1 MRLKTRF
8 GFSALL
14 VSTLALLLLG
24 LVAALWS
31 GQRAQSEADARALVS
46 LRLSQ
51 ELRQSSD
58 ELTRLARTYVVTADP
73 GYEAAYWQVL
83 AVRDGRAERPDGRR
97 APLRQLMEE
106 AGFTQSELA
115 LLQQAEDNSNQL
127 VAIEVAAFQA
137 MQGRFVRSGQPFSRE
152 AADYAPGG
160 AVDQGLAV
168 RIMHDATYHA
178 EKARIMQPIDEAVA
192 QVAART
198 REEVELRA
206 AANRRVLIA
215 ALLVGAVLV
224 LVVWLNHQLAQ
235 RPVILAIAGVTR
247 DLDELAR
254 GTADLSRRIKSGR
267 DDEIGELSNAL
278 DRTLDRVQ
286 SLLGEVALA
295 SGAVTQGAVQL
306 GRSAADLQSQVQG
319 QVTAISEVAAAAR
332 AISEGAGGLS
342 TEGGNMAASVQATA
356 AHASAGEQA
365 LVDLVTGME
374 DIETASQA
382 MTARLTSISER
393 ARDISGVVEAI
404 ARVASQTNLLSLNAE
419 IEAEK
424 AGEAGQGFSVVAR
437 EVRRLADQSARSAAD
452 VERNVAEMRNS
463 VEGGVVTLDGLAQK
477 VTALAAVVQD
487 VYRVMG
493 TITGDIRDLAPR
505 FEHLD
510 GGARSQAAAAAQIA
524 AAVKELEASAMRAVA
539 ALTSEREVVGSLEQ
553 AAVALRTELAQ
564 VSGS

>member
-1 MRLKTRF
+1 MRLATRF
-8 GFSALL
+8 SVSALL
-14 VSTLALLLLG
+14 VSLLALLQLG
-24 LVAALWS
+24 LIAALWS
-31 GQRAQSEADARALVS
+31 GQRAQSEADARQLES
-46 LRLSQ
+46 FRLSQ

-73 GYEAAYWQVL
+73 GYEAAYWRVL
-83 AVRDGRAERPDGRR
+83 EVRDGRAERPDGRR

-106 AGFTQSELA
+106 VGFSEAELA
-115 LLQQAEDNSNQL
+115 LLQRAEDNSNQL

-137 MQGRFVRSGQPFSRE
+137 MRGRFMPEGQPFSRE
-152 AADYAPGG
+152 AADYLPGR
-160 AVDQGLAV
+160 AADQALAI

-178 EKARIMQPIDEAVA
+178 EKARIMQPIDEAVT
-192 QVAART
+192 QVATRT
-198 REEVELRA
+198 GAEVEARA
-206 AANRRVLIA
+206 AANRRLLFFV
-215 ALLVGAVLV
+215 LLVGAALI
-224 LVVWLNHQLAQ
+224 LVVSLNHRLAQ

-247 DLDELAR
+247 DLGELAR
-254 GTADLSRRIKSGR
+254 GSADLSRRIASQR

-286 SLLGEVALA
+286 ALLGEVAAA
-295 SGAVTQGAVQL
+295 SGAVTQGTVRL
-306 GRSAADLQSQVQG
+306 GRSASDLESQVQD
-319 QVTAISEVAAAAR
+319 QATAIGEMAAAAH
-332 AISEGAGGLS
+332 AIAESADGLS
-342 TEGGNMAASVQATA
+342 AEGGSMAASVHSTAIHAAT
-356 AHASAGEQA
+356 GEQA

-374 DIETASQA
+374 EIEAASQA
-382 MTARLTSISER
+382 MTGRLTSISER

-452 VERNVAEMRNS
+452 VERNVAEMRSS

-477 VTALAAVVQD
+477 VTALAVVVQD

-493 TITGDIRDLAPR
+493 RITTDIRDLAPR
-505 FEHLD
+505 FGHLD

-524 AAVKELEASAMRAVA
+524 AAVRELESSAARAVA
-539 ALTSEREVVGSLEQ
+539 ALASEREVVGSLEQ
-553 AAVALRTELAQ
+553 AAEALRAELARI
-564 VSGS
+564 SGT

>member
-14 VSTLALLLLG
+14 VSALALLLLG

-31 GQRAQSEADARALVS
+31 GQRAQSEADARAMVS
-46 LRLSQ
+46 VRLSQ

-83 AVRDGRAERPDGRR
+83 ALRDGRAERPDGRR

-115 LLQQAEDNSNQL
+115 LLQRAEDNSNQL

-137 MQGRFVRSGQPFSRE
+137 MQGRFVGSGQPFSRE
-152 AADYAPGG
+152 EADYSPGR
-160 AVDQGLAV
+160 AADQGLAI

-178 EKARIMQPIDEAVA
+178 EKARIMRPIDEAIA

-198 REEVELRA
+198 EGEIELRA
-206 AANRRVLIA
+206 AANRKVLIA

-235 RPVILAIAGVTR
+235 RPVLQAIAGVTR
-247 DLDELAR
+247 DLDELAC
-254 GTADLSRRIKSGR
+254 GTADLSRRIRSGR

-278 DRTLDRVQ
+278 DRTLDRVR
-286 SLLGEVALA
+286 SLLGEVATA
-295 SGAVTQGAVQL
+295 SGAVTQGTLQL
-306 GRSAADLQSQVQG
+306 GKSASELDAQVQG
-319 QVTAISEVAAAAR
+319 QATAIGEVAAAAR
-332 AISEGAGGLS
+332 AIAEGAGGLS
-342 TEGGNMAASVQATA
+342 TEGGSMAASVQATA

-374 DIETASQA
+374 EIETASQA

-477 VTALAAVVQD
+477 VKALAVVVQD

-493 TITGDIRDLAPR
+493 AITGDIRDLAPR

-510 GGARSQAAAAAQIA
+510 GGARSQAVAATQIA
-524 AAVKELEASAMRAVA
+524 AAVRELEASAMRAVA
-539 ALTSEREVVGSLEQ
+539 VLASEREAVGSLEQ
-553 AAVALRTELAQ
+553 AAVALRAELAQ

>member
-14 VSTLALLLLG
+14 VSALALLLLG
-24 LVAALWS
+24 LVAALWW

-73 GYEAAYWQVL
+73 VYETAYWQVL
-83 AVRDGRAERPDGRR
+83 AVRDGSAERADGRR

-106 AGFTQSELA
+106 AGFTQAELA
-115 LLQQAEDNSNQL
+115 LLKRAEDNSNQL

-152 AADYAPGG
+152 TADYAPGP
-160 AVDQGLAV
+160 AVDQNLAI
-168 RIMHDATYHA
+168 RIMHDGTYHA

-198 REEVELRA
+198 QGEVELRA
-206 AANRRVLIA
+206 AANRRLLIA
-215 ALLVGAVLV
+215 ALLVGALLV

-235 RPVILAIAGVTR
+235 RPVIEAIAGVTR

-254 GTADLSRRIKSGR
+254 GTADLSRRMSSSR

-286 SLLGEVALA
+286 SLLSEVAVA
-295 SGAVTQGAVQL
+295 SGAVTQGTAQL
-306 GRSAADLQSQVQG
+306 GRSAAELQSQVQG
-319 QVTAISEVAAAAR
+319 QATAISEVAAAAR

-342 TEGGNMAASVQATA
+342 TEGGSMAASVQATA
-356 AHASAGEQA
+356 SHASAGEQA
-365 LVDLVTGME
+365 LVALVTGME
-374 DIETASQA
+374 EIETASQA

-477 VTALAAVVQD
+477 VTALAVVVQD

-493 TITGDIRDLAPR
+493 AITADIRDLAPR
-505 FEHLD
+505 FGHLD

-539 ALTSEREVVGSLEQ
+539 ALASEREVVGSLEQ
-553 AAVALRTELAQ
+553 AAVALRAELDQ